1 MTRALMAIHG
11 RTLTRSIHQW
21 GFLSNF
27 WILIVQPTEY
37 GPGALV
43 YPTMG
48 LASAPPPFSPASL
61 LRAISGTASP
71 SLGFLPNGNG
81 NHYTVPP
88 TLDFIDGMASQE
100 QQPTKQHLTPNG
112 TALAA
117 KSNQQ
122 SPSTTLNATPLT
134 QSRRAKS
141 PLVGHF
147 VWQLQFIVIEG
158 DRSWNNWKTPKCA

>member
-1 MTRALMAIHG
+1 M
-11 RTLTRSIHQW
+11 
-21 GFLSNF
+21 
-27 WILIVQPTEY
+27 
-37 GPGALV
+37 

-71 SLGFLPNGNG
+71 SLGFLPNGN
-81 NHYTVPP
+81 HYTVPP
-88 TLDFIDGMASQE
+88 TLEFIDGMASQE

-112 TALAA
+112 TVLAA

-122 SPSTTLNATPLT
+122 SPSALNATPLT

-147 VWQLQFIVIEG
+147 VRQFQLIVIEG
-158 DRSWNNWKTPKCA
+158 DRTWNNWKASKCP